1 MLSTLD
7 GDEGQTMKIGELAAA
22 TGTPIET
29 IRYYERDGL
38 LPPPGR
44 SDGNF
49 RIYDDTHLARLT
61 FVRHC
66 RALDMNLDEIRVL
79 LKFRDGAEGDC
90 GEVNALL
97 DEHISH
103 VQARIRELR
112 SLDKDL
118 RALRDLCQEAQD
130 PSQCGILNGLAGA
143 AQTEASR
150 TASHV
155 GHVHKRRAKAHPEA
169 RD

>member
-1 MLSTLD
+1 
-7 GDEGQTMKIGELAAA
+7 MKIGELAAA

-38 LPPPGR
+38 LPPPER
-44 SDGNF
+44 SEGNF
-49 RIYDDTHLARLT
+49 RIYDETHLTRLT

-66 RALDMNLDEIRVL
+66 RALDMNLDEVRIL

-97 DEHISH
+97 DEHIGH
-103 VQARIRELR
+103 VQERIRELR

-118 RALRDLCQEAQD
+118 RALRELCKKAQD
-130 PSQCGILNGLAGA
+130 PSRCGILNGLSNATGAGA
-143 AQTEASR
+143 SR
-150 TASHV
+150 PASHV
-155 GHVHKRRAKAHPEA
+155 GHVHKARPRAVK
-169 RD
+169 

>member
-1 MLSTLD
+1 
-7 GDEGQTMKIGELAAA
+7 MKIGELAAA

-38 LPPPGR
+38 LPLPER
-44 SDGNF
+44 SEGNF
-49 RIYDDTHLARLT
+49 RIYDETHLTRLT

-66 RALDMNLDEIRVL
+66 RALDMNLDEVRIL

-97 DEHISH
+97 DAHIGH
-103 VQARIRELR
+103 VQERIRELR

-118 RALRDLCQEAQD
+118 RALRELCKEAQD
-130 PSQCGILNGLAGA
+130 PSRCGILNGLSNATNAGA
-143 AQTEASR
+143 SR
-150 TASHV
+150 PASHV
-155 GHVHKRRAKAHPEA
+155 GHVHKARPRAVK
-169 RD
+169 

>member
-1 MLSTLD
+1 MLSPRD
-7 GDEGQTMKIGELAAA
+7 GERKKSMKIGELAAV

-38 LPPPGR
+38 LPPPAR
-44 SDGNF
+44 SEGNF
-49 RIYDDTHLARLT
+49 RIYDETHLGRLT

-79 LKFRDGAEGDC
+79 LKFRDGAQGDC

-97 DEHISH
+97 DEHIGH

-118 RALRDLCQEAQD
+118 RALRDLCKEAQD
-130 PSQCGILNGLAGA
+130 PSRCGILKGLAGA
-143 AQTEASR
+143 AQAEASR

-155 GHVHKRRAKAHPEA
+155 GHVHKSRAKAHPEGH
-169 RD
+169 D